1 MELKPG
7 IKIHGYT
14 LESFINSGAT
24 AEVWRIKDDHDQVK
38 ALKIFSPVQKVDD
51 STLDLLVDEFKLLY
65 RLDHAHILRAEIMG
79 AYQRVPYIIMPFY
92 NSNLATE
99 MNQRARMLDRYSADV
114 GWYSEAECLRLMEQI
129 GGGLAYLHDHR
140 IIHQDIKPENILF
153 DATESEVKYVLTD
166 FGIST
171 KLKESIARMTLPKD
185 KTYALTPAY
194 AAPEQFRGKLD
205 FKSDVF
211 SLGVIL
217 FEMCE
222 GRLPFSRHGLML
234 DSTGAFRL
242 PEFRNETLST
252 PFKQMVSAS
261 LAELPADRPEARDLA
276 QWAGQIKEGTIP
288 KSEFSEKRNDKITVF
303 QSPEQKHVQGVFEST
318 ADDNRHNEPT
328 LSPETTIG
336 SNPRFTMR
344 DPENIG
350 NNGNNTDVSKPT
362 KKRRV
367 VLYIIALLV
376 ALLSWFGYTRYNRL
390 LEAEMF
396 QEANTY
402 FLHGKMEAA
411 NELYTTLSAS
421 FGDEPYYARK
431 FLTDRILAQRYDKIR
446 SFHNGRAA
454 VCMDGAWGY
463 IDTSG
468 VVVIKCQYSQVED
481 FNTKTTSACKAE
493 YEWGLIGLDGEEIR
507 PFIYYGI
514 MNGGNGQWGLKR
526 EVNGQFVTEYYEE
539 Q

>member
-1 MELKPG
+1 LELKPG

-24 AEVWRIKDDHDQVK
+24 AEVWRIKDDYDQVK

-99 MNQRARMLDRYSADV
+99 MNQRARMSDRYSAGV

-153 DATESEVKYVLTD
+153 DATESDVKYVLTD

-171 KLKESIARMTLPKD
+171 RLKESIARMTLPKD

-194 AAPEQFRGKLD
+194 AAPEQFKGKLD

-217 FEMCE
+217 FEMSE

-234 DSTGAFRL
+234 DSTSAIRL
-242 PEFRNETLST
+242 PEFRNESLST
-252 PFKQMVSAS
+252 SFKQLVSAA
-261 LAELPADRPEARDLA
+261 LAERPDDRPEARDLIR
-276 QWAGQIKEGTIP
+276 WAGEIKEDKIP
-288 KSEFSEKRNDKITVF
+288 KSEFTTKRKDKITVF
-303 QSPEQKHVQGVFEST
+303 QSPEQKHAQSEFVP
-318 ADDNRHNEPT
+318 ADDLDRHNEPT
-328 LSPETTIG
+328 LSHGSTIA

-344 DPENIG
+344 NLENIG
-350 NNGNNTDVSKPT
+350 NNGYNTDVSKPIRN
-362 KKRRV
+362 RRII
-367 VLYIIALLV
+367 LYIIALLLP
-376 ALLSWFGYTRYNRL
+376 ALGWFGYNRYSRL
-390 LEAEMF
+390 REAEMF
-396 QEANTY
+396 HEANTY
-402 FLHGKMEAA
+402 FQNGKMEAA
-411 NELYTTLSAS
+411 NELYTTLSES
-421 FGDEPYYARK
+421 YGDEPYYARK
-431 FLTDRILAQRYDKIR
+431 FLTDRILAQRYDQIR

-454 VCMDGAWGY
+454 VCMNGAWGY

-468 VVVIKCQYSQVED
+468 IVVIKCQYSQARD

-493 YEWGLIGLDGEEIR
+493 NEWGLIGLDGEEIK
-507 PFIYYGI
+507 PFIYNGI
-514 MNGGNGQWGLKR
+514 LDGGNGQWGLKR
-526 EVNGQFVTEYYEE
+526 EVNGQFVTEYYNE